1 MTETAFADSVPR
13 PQNRDTLRSPG
24 VLRFL
29 APSYGVRMG
38 VEVEVL
44 TDQQLTEWLIGADS
58 ERRADAWTR
67 LVEALGRDEASRRW
81 LTAFAA
87 FDAAET

>member
-1 MTETAFADSVPR
+1 
-13 PQNRDTLRSPG
+13 
-24 VLRFL
+24 
-29 APSYGVRMG
+29 MG
-38 VEVEVL
+38 VEVEVV